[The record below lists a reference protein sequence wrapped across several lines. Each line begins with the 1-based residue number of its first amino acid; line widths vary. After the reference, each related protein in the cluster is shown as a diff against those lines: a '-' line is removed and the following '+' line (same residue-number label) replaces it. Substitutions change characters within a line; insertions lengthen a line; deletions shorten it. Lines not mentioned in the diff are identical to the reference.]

1 MESKSREVDLTLE
14 EKLDELVE
22 EMDLEEI
29 DVFSMLPKF

>member
-1 MESKSREVDLTLE
+1 MEKFNETEATLE

-29 DVFSMLPKF
+29 DAFACVSKY

>member
-1 MESKSREVDLTLE
+1 MEKFNETEVTLE

-29 DVFSMLPKF
+29 DAFASVSKY

>member
-1 MESKSREVDLTLE
+1 METKSKDIDLTLE